1 MIAAKKKRNSKTT
14 WPALDFIQDAGHDF
28 FRWNY
33 G

>member
-28 FRWNY
+28 FLD
-33 G
+33 